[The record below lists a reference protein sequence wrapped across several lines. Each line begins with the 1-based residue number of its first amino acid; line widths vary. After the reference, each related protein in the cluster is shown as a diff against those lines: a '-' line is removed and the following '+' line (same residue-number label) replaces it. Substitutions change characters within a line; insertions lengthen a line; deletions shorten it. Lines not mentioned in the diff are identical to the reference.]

1 VAGSREAVRYRQ
13 AVEPAVATVVEIR
26 RSLTVVGSAVLVQR
40 FLVVVR
46 EADRFAE
53 VSDCQCVRLVYPH
66 SAAFHNRREQV

>member
-53 VSDCQCVRLVYPH
+53 VSDYQCVRLVYPH